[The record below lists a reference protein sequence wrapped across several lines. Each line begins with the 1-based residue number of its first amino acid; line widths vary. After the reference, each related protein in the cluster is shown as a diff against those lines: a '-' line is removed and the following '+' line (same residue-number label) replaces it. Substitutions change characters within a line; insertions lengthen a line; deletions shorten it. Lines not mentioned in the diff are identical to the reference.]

1 MCCRCRIL
9 SMADHA
15 VCCWAVAWHY
25 CPGGYR
31 SQTTQLATARASE
44 PLLITF
50 QRADRDKMKLTW
62 GPTHNCSVCCGPS
75 TRVVEMCETN
85 CENQTST
92 TWRVTPAAWDAPA
105 AGLRLQTPTIPKAVR
120 YAWSNFPQCVLFDEH
135 ALPVGPFN
143 LSVEA
148 L

>member
-1 MCCRCRIL
+1 MVCGLALLSRRIPQPDDP
-9 SMADHA
+9 A
-15 VCCWAVAWHY
+15 
-25 CPGGYR
+25 GY
-31 SQTTQLATARASE
+31 SPRASE

-135 ALPVGPFN
+135 ALPVGAENVFFECFPYVCPEPV
-143 LSVEA
+143 LA
-148 L
+148 K